1 MALRPRTSSASFVVI
16 SKADPFR
23 NSNHFVGRAGH
34 LGSEQGPG
42 QQYVAA
48 RLNGWQEPTPRR
60 LIHDHGG
67 AAYGEARQRERDVIL
82 PDGTTH
88 AGRTPAH
95 WRRVALVVVAHRG
108 SVGVDT
114 ATRMLVRGG
123 E

>member
-1 MALRPRTSSASFVVI
+1 MRSY
-16 SKADPFR
+16 
-23 NSNHFVGRAGH
+23 
-34 LGSEQGPG
+34 GSQ
-42 QQYVAA
+42 
-48 RLNGWQEPTPRR
+48 
-60 LIHDHGG
+60 
-67 AAYGEARQRERDVIL
+67 AYSEARQRERDVIL